1 VLAVLCGRRLTKH
14 GVASQPRWRHHQI
27 QQIALNIRAPF
38 NTDTAVT
45 GYIYRFPR
53 ISCVTFLPGWSLRS
67 NSPCWSGRSWH
78 ARRASLSLRPLLS
91 FTSAKRARAG
101 RLLATAL
108 FQVLLQRQTHCR
120 FIRRLGTANGI
131 PRSQATARQQND
143 DANTTLQ
150 HCNRSL
156 DTPRRERVKYD
167 AIANGRTGNARR

>member
-53 ISCVTFLPGWSLRS
+53 ISCVTFLPGWSLS
-67 NSPCWSGRSWH
+67 NIKSAEKYIGVKQTISTCGPTAPVGPGDPGTPCKRTAFNICHLSIGTAH
-78 ARRASLSLRPLLS
+78 RRASLSLRPLLS

-108 FQVLLQRQTHCR
+108 HRKKTNAF
-120 FIRRLGTANGI
+120 
-131 PRSQATARQQND
+131 ATQKQLK
-143 DANTTLQ
+143 T
-150 HCNRSL
+150 
-156 DTPRRERVKYD
+156 
-167 AIANGRTGNARR
+167 